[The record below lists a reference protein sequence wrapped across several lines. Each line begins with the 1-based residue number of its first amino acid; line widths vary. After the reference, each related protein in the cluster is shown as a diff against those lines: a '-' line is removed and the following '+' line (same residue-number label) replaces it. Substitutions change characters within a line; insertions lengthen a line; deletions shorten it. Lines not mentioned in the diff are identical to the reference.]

1 MKTYTLEQFKKFATE
16 IEAYENGEQIEIYDS
31 VNRIWVY
38 QEFQNFYPNME
49 YRIKT
54 KSREEITANWVKEND
69 LKTGDRLKVLKG
81 FEDGFSGILKGLS
94 DEVVGKI
101 GEVFSVEPRAICI
114 DIGLDTWVFPVE
126 CLEKVKQEYIP
137 FDVDDFSLFRDKWV
151 TFKSSRN
158 MFAKVSGFNSDHKA
172 IYLIN
177 ELVSL
182 SAAFEVLE
190 FEDGTPFGKLITK

>member
-31 VNRIWVY
+31 VNRVWVY

-54 KSREEITANWVKEND
+54 KSREEITAKWVKENN
-69 LKTGDRLKVLKG
+69 LKIGDKVKVLKG
-81 FEDGFSGILKGLS
+81 FEDGLGIVKGNS
-94 DEVVGKI
+94 DDCIGKEFI
-101 GEVFSVEPRAICI
+101 VHAICTLGI
-114 DIGLDTWVFPVE
+114 RLDSSINGWMFPVE
-126 CLEKVKQEYIP
+126 CLEKVKEEYIP

-151 TFKSSRN
+151 TFKSNRN
-158 MFAKVSGFNSDHKA
+158 MLAKVSGFNSDHKA

-182 SAAFEVLE
+182 SAAFEELE
-190 FEDGTPFGKLITK
+190 FEDGTPFGKLKL